1 MGRVVITGA
10 NGFIGRYVTDGFLYA
25 GYSVFAI
32 DCCSH
37 GWQSDSVEQIITK
50 ISSGASVKDCIE
62 KIKSADV
69 IVHLAADITVP
80 GDAMT
85 VGNNIDGMFAA
96 LEIARQTNVKQFI
109 LLSSIPVIGETQ
121 YTPIDE
127 LHPILPKT
135 PYHWSKYLC
144 EQMLDKYHD
153 VFHSSAVIRIP
164 SPVGLGMRNNVFLSI
179 LINRMLKNEDV
190 EIYGAGSRIQSYI
203 DVRDISIAIIKAIES
218 ESNGLFLIAGKK
230 AISNMQLAE
239 LCKNILKSKSKILTN
254 IHEDLNES
262 ERWIISY
269 KKAEK
274 TFGYQPSLDI
284 EDTIRWIVG

>member
-1 MGRVVITGA
+1 
-10 NGFIGRYVTDGFLYA
+10 
-25 GYSVFAI
+25 
-32 DCCSH
+32 
-37 GWQSDSVEQIITK
+37 
-50 ISSGASVKDCIE
+50 
-62 KIKSADV
+62 
-69 IVHLAADITVP
+69 
-80 GDAMT
+80 
-85 VGNNIDGMFAA
+85 
-96 LEIARQTNVKQFI
+96 
-109 LLSSIPVIGETQ
+109 
-121 YTPIDE
+121 
-127 LHPILPKT
+127 
-135 PYHWSKYLC
+135 
-144 EQMLDKYHD
+144 MLDKYHE
-153 VFHSSAVIRIP
+153 FFNSSVVIRIP
-164 SPVGLGMRNNVFLSI
+164 SPIGVGMRKNVFLSI
-179 LINRMLKNEDV
+179 LINKMFKNEDV
-190 EIYGAGSRIQSYI
+190 EIYGDGSRIQSYI

>member
-1 MGRVVITGA
+1 MEHIIVTGA
-10 NGFIGRYVTDGFLYA
+10 NGFIGRYVTDGFLNA

-109 LLSSIPVIGETQ
+109 LLSSIPVIGEIQ

-274 TFGYQPSLDI
+274 IFGYQPSLDI